1 MKFEP
6 RPVLFAIV
14 WGGGFVAVVMVVG
27 LTFPVED
34 LLLLLFPASL
44 FWLFLPFVVLLLW
57 RRFRQREE

>member
-6 RPVLFAIV
+6 RAVLFAIV
-14 WGGGFVAVVMVVG
+14 WGGGFVIVAVIVG

-44 FWLFLPFVVLLLW
+44 FWLFLPFVFLLLW
-57 RRFRQREE
+57 RRFRAGSH